1 MTERSSSPESDAGS
15 RSQQGDGDQPPARK
29 RQRVR
34 LSCLECRR
42 RKLSCDRGFP
52 CERCIKSG
60 TQERCSYESRNGEV
74 VSASSGIPPP
84 FAHLDAR
91 RFGIG
96 SGGSGGGGGGSIDG
110 HSAFSSR
117 ENHERIRRLEL
128 ELAQLKNL
136 LARPGGGGGGGG
148 SLDGSTV
155 AATDSPST
163 RRDENLT
170 ESDAQPPRSDVQE
183 CLDATTV
190 AAGEKGE
197 LRFFRGKGFRTRYF
211 GPHNA
216 SMAFVELTGLCPF
229 MRETADEWLRP
240 VILHDRKD
248 RKRRAEDRDS
258 LFEKRDAGLEALLP
272 PSRDEADALVSV
284 YLEQFEQIH
293 RIVHIP
299 TFRKEYADFWQ
310 QEQQSSSSRHRGAA
324 FTALVLAMM
333 AVASCVQTHNNL
345 KFIGMMSNA
354 RHWAERWIN
363 ACDSW
368 LSRQSQKHRKLI
380 HFQIACLLYL
390 GKRVNTIKKK
400 RFWTSSGALI
410 QDGISVGLHRE
421 PSHMGGGKITIY
433 NQEMRRRIWTTVQE
447 FDMQASFD
455 HGLPTLLSQLHYD
468 TNPPRNLD
476 DEDFDQDTT
485 SLPPSK
491 PATDYTFCSFQ
502 NLTRQ
507 SLPLRLELSRL
518 LTGPMSEIDYD
529 QVIRY
534 TNDLTHEIDALPSWD
549 VNLEAS
555 RGGQRDNDKKKN
567 PLIAY
572 TLLHV
577 QLRQYMI
584 PLHQPYLKLR
594 KQNSKYHYSE
604 IIYHNAARDIVLL
617 HDKLYEQ
624 GVRSLN
630 FLREDALTT
639 AINLC
644 SVTMLQPR
652 GSTNMIMIHSHHTL
666 KLIEK
671 CIAMKEDRLL
681 RCGNN
686 EPWGYS
692 IMCAALG
699 LLEAHLGTKTI
710 EVAKSTS
717 AERFVN
723 LHYRLL
729 ANQEPLS
736 AVGTENNNTDKNH
749 NNNSNSS
756 SSNSNNNVDKDR
768 DNQTNAN
775 ANPPNQTPVGG
786 AAALSAPGLGPSPA
800 LDVPDRP
807 KSPSSFI
814 FPPSLP
820 SVPLDP
826 TSTPAT
832 AWMLGAGDQAQ
843 PFSMDPSL
851 ELLGLNL
858 NELWGESWELG

>member
-1 MTERSSSPESDAGS
+1 MTERSESPDSDTGS
-15 RSQQGDGDQPPARK
+15 HSQGDGDQPPARK

-60 TQERCSYESRNGEV
+60 TPDRCSYESRNGEV
-74 VSASSGIPPP
+74 VNASSGIPPP
-84 FAHLDAR
+84 FAQLDSR

-96 SGGSGGGGGGSIDG
+96 GSEVGG
-110 HSAFSSR
+110 AFASR
-117 ENHERIRRLEL
+117 EDHDRIRRLEL
-128 ELAQLKNL
+128 EISQLKNL
-136 LARPGGGGGGGG
+136 LTRPGASG
-148 SLDGSTV
+148 SFDGSTV
-155 AATDSPST
+155 AATESPAT
-163 RRDENLT
+163 RKDENLT
-170 ESDAQPPRSDVQE
+170 EHDGPRPEVQE
-183 CLDATTV
+183 VIEATKTN
-190 AAGEKGE
+190 GEKGE

-240 VILHDRKD
+240 VMLHDRKD
-248 RKRRAEDRDS
+248 RKRRQQDREIQFEREDPE
-258 LFEKRDAGLEALLP
+258 LAALLP
-272 PSRDEADALVSV
+272 TREETDALVAV
-284 YLEQFEQIH
+284 YLDQFEQIH

-299 TFRKEYADFWQ
+299 TFKREYAEFWKPD
-310 QEQQSSSSRHRGAA
+310 GKTKNAA
-324 FTALVLAMM
+324 FTAMVLAMM
-333 AVASCVQTHNNL
+333 AVSSCVHTHDTL

-354 RHWAERWIN
+354 RHWAEKWIA
-363 ACDSW
+363 ACDGW
-368 LSRQSQKHRKLI
+368 LSRQSQKHRRLI

-421 PSHMGGGKITIY
+421 PSHMGGKITVY

-476 DEDFDQDTT
+476 DEDFDEETT
-485 SLPPSK
+485 TLPSSK
-491 PATDYTFCSFQ
+491 PAKEYTFSSFQ
-502 NLTRQ
+502 NLARQ

-518 LTGPMSEIDYD
+518 LTGPLSDIDYD

-534 TNDLTHEIDALPSWD
+534 TNDLTQEIDALPSWD
-549 VNLEAS
+549 MNL
-555 RGGQRDNDKKKN
+555 DNVKERKN

-577 QLRQYMI
+577 QLRQYII

-594 KQNSKYHYSE
+594 KQNSKYQYSE
-604 IIYHNAARDIVLL
+604 IIYYNAARDIVLL

-624 GVRSLN
+624 GIRSLN

-652 GSTNMIMIHSHHTL
+652 GSTNMIMINSHHTL

-681 RCGNN
+681 RCGNQ

-692 IMCAALG
+692 IMCSALG
-699 LLEAHLGTKTI
+699 LLEAHLGTKTT

-729 ANQEPLS
+729 ANQEPPVAS
-736 AVGTENNNTDKNH
+736 ENIPGTPI
-749 NNNSNSS
+749 S
-756 SSNSNNNVDKDR
+756 
-768 DNQTNAN
+768 
-775 ANPPNQTPVGG
+775 G
-786 AAALSAPGLGPSPA
+786 ATTLSAPGLGPSPGIE
-800 LDVPDRP
+800 VPDRP
-807 KSPSSFI
+807 KVRNPHLSP
-814 FPPSLP
+814 LP
-820 SVPLDP
+820 
-826 TSTPAT
+826 
-832 AWMLGAGDQAQ
+832 
-843 PFSMDPSL
+843 
-851 ELLGLNL
+851 
-858 NELWGESWELG
+858 ESCKA

>member
-1 MTERSSSPESDAGS
+1 MTDRSETPESEGDHDDDGS
-15 RSQQGDGDQPPARK
+15 RNGSGQPPARK

-60 TQERCSYESRNGEV
+60 TPDRCSYESRNGEV
-74 VSASSGIPPP
+74 VNASSGVPPP
-84 FAHLDAR
+84 FAQLDSR
-91 RFGIG
+91 RFGG
-96 SGGSGGGGGGSIDG
+96 VDG
-110 HSAFSSR
+110 PTGLSPRDSDFARLDHD
-117 ENHERIRRLEL
+117 RIRRLEL
-128 ELAQLKNL
+128 EIAQLKSQL
-136 LARPGGGGGGGG
+136 TRPGVA
-148 SLDGSTV
+148 SFDGSTV
-155 AATDSPST
+155 AATNSPAT
-163 RRDENLT
+163 QKDET
-170 ESDAQPPRSDVQE
+170 HGEPDPSIREVHESI
-183 CLDATTV
+183 DATNMS
-190 AAGEKGE
+190 GEKGE

-229 MRETADEWLRP
+229 MKETAEEWLKP

-248 RKRRAEDRDS
+248 RKRRRENREQI
-258 LFEKRDAGLEALLP
+258 FELPDTELESLLP
-272 PSRDEADALVSV
+272 TREESDALVNV
-284 YLEQFEQIH
+284 YLDQFEQVH

-299 TFRKEYADFWQ
+299 TFRKEYDQYW
-310 QEQQSSSSRHRGAA
+310 EPGSTRRNAA
-324 FTALVLAMM
+324 FTALILSMM
-333 AVASCVQTHNNL
+333 AVASCVHTHEHL

-354 RHWAERWIN
+354 RHWAEKWIK
-363 ACDSW
+363 ACDEWS
-368 LSRQSQKHRKLI
+368 SRQSQKHRRLI
-380 HFQIACLLYL
+380 HYQVACLLYL

-400 RFWTSSGALI
+400 RFWTGSGALI
-410 QDGISVGLHRE
+410 QDGIAVGLHRE
-421 PSHMGGGKITIY
+421 PSHMAAKITVFH
-433 NQEMRRRIWTTVQE
+433 QEMRRRIWATVQE

-455 HGLPTLLSQLHYD
+455 HCLPTLVSQLHYD

-476 DEDFDQDTT
+476 DEDFDESTT
-485 SLPPSK
+485 ILPPSK
-491 PATDYTFCSFQ
+491 PPKEYTFSSFQ
-502 NLTRQ
+502 NLARL

-518 LTGPMSEIDYD
+518 LTGPLSEIDYD

-534 TNDLTHEIDALPSWD
+534 TNDLTQEIDALPSWD
-549 VNLEAS
+549 MNL
-555 RGGQRDNDKKKN
+555 DNTKGKKN

-577 QLRQYMI
+577 QLRQYII

-594 KQNSKYHYSE
+594 KQNSKYQYSE
-604 IIYHNAARDIVLL
+604 IIYYNAARDIVLL

-624 GVRSLN
+624 GVRALN

-652 GSTNMIMIHSHHTL
+652 GSTNMIMINSHHTL

-671 CIAMKEDRLL
+671 CISMKEDRLL

-699 LLEAHLGTKTI
+699 LLEAHLGTKTP

-729 ANQEPLS
+729 ANQEP
-736 AVGTENNNTDKNH
+736 
-749 NNNSNSS
+749 
-756 SSNSNNNVDKDR
+756 
-768 DNQTNAN
+768 
-775 ANPPNQTPVGG
+775 PVSG
-786 AAALSAPGLGPSPA
+786 
-800 LDVPDRP
+800 DQVPDAP
-807 KSPSSFI
+807 MTTVAG
-814 FPPSLP
+814 PSLP
-820 SVPLDP
+820 SAPSLNLSDRAKAMNLEFQGAEFPNVGVQSVTPFTFTPTMPSAPMDP
-826 TSTPAT
+826 
-832 AWMLGAGDQAQ
+832 GQAQ
-843 PFSMDPSL
+843 WLMSADLTQPFNLDPSL

-858 NELWGESWELG
+858 NEIWGESWELG